1 MTNESER
8 YEWIQQAV
16 TGNADAL
23 QRLIVHYHGPLY
35 GTIEGRMVAALRR
48 QVDPEDILQQ
58 AYVNAF
64 KSIGNCSFDGVGG
77 FYAWLERIAVDRLKN
92 TERNLRRLK
101 RDIGRQLTRS
111 AAGATSYPGLM
122 ARLTSPGATP
132 SRSLAKREAS
142 AAMLSSMARL
152 TDEQRAVV
160 RMRFLEDRPV
170 AEIAAELGKTEAA
183 VHMLSYRGLKT
194 LRELMGSITRY
205 LTKL

>member
-1 MTNESER
+1 VNEQER
-8 YEWIQQAV
+8 ALQVQRAV
-16 TGNADAL
+16 EGDADAL

-35 GTIEGRMVAALRR
+35 GTIDARMTAAVRR
-48 QVDPEDILQQ
+48 HADPEDILQQ
-58 AYVNAF
+58 AYVDAF

-77 FYAWLERIAVDRLKN
+77 FYAWLKQIAIDRLKS
-92 TERNLRRLK
+92 TERDLRRLK

-111 AAGATSYPGLM
+111 AAGATSCPGLVEC
-122 ARLTSPGATP
+122 LTSPGTSP

-170 AEIAAELGKTEAA
+170 AEIAADLDKTEAA
-183 VHMLSYRGLKT
+183 VHMLSFRGLKS
-194 LRELMGSITRY
+194 LRELMGSITQF